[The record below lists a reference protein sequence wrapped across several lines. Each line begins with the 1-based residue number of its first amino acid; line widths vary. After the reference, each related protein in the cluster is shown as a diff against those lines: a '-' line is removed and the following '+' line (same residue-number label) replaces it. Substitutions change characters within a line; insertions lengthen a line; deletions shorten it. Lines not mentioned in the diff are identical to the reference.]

1 MKKVLLEISQ
11 ILQENTCAGIS
22 FLLVFAAASA
32 TCEKVTYLSKIS
44 RVFAKFTATSDDELY
59 YEFNERL

>member
-1 MKKVLLEISQ
+1 MKKVFLTISQ
-11 ILQENTCAGIS
+11 ILQENTCTGIS

-44 RVFAKFTATSDDELY
+44 RVFAKFTATYDDERY
-59 YEFNERL
+59 

>member
-1 MKKVLLEISQ
+1 MKKVFLKISQ
-11 ILQENTCAGIS
+11 ILQENTCTGIS

-44 RVFAKFTATSDDELY
+44 RVFAKFTATYDDELY
-59 YEFNERL
+59 